1 MAARMLPCGC
11 QDNNAVAGRSPSEAA
26 LQSARPRR
34 RETGVK
40 PFFSQHRRFQMR
52 RRVGALLGLSAALS
66 LPVLGIARAFSNGLL
81 ATSEDS
87 QWQVVSDHEQRFIQ
101 ALRMGSASE
110 ADDASC

>member
-1 MAARMLPCGC
+1 MRSRAASLRSCVPSAAASPRNSREVPSFHSIGC
-11 QDNNAVAGRSPSEAA
+11 
-26 LQSARPRR
+26 
-34 RETGVK
+34 
-40 PFFSQHRRFQMR
+40 FQMR

>member
-1 MAARMLPCGC
+1 
-11 QDNNAVAGRSPSEAA
+11 
-26 LQSARPRR
+26 
-34 RETGVK
+34 
-40 PFFSQHRRFQMR
+40 MR

-87 QWQVVSDHEQRFIQ
+87 QWQVVSDHEQRFVQ